1 MAPWGEV
8 ALLLASWGCVAGG
21 VRAADASSPQ
31 PWRNQLCSWPVMPRI
46 LQGTRSVGLK
56 AAALGPTSFPAK
68 LQLALEVEGETLL
81 LDLGQNREL
90 VKGTPGLLYYLPNGT
105 RTLQPT
111 NPESNCCYRGT
122 IQGYLNS
129 WASVCVCSGLSGL
142 LTVSRFRSYSLEST
156 PDGDTR
162 AYRLET
168 LKTSTGACR
177 PSRQF
182 HPQPKR
188 TPLHRA
194 KREAETERGYVE
206 LVIVADQA
214 EFQLDPNISRIQ
226 TRIVEIASHMDG
238 FYRTLGLRVALVGAE
253 IWNQRNRVS
262 TEGAAGEVLTR
273 FLAWKEKDLLPRIPH
288 DSVQLIIGPP
298 FTAGV
303 IGAST
308 QGSICT
314 KRSGGISMG
323 HSVSPLIMASTLS
336 HQLGHNLGLVHDVV
350 GCSCNSSIRAPGRKC
365 IMEPP
370 TGIMPGLSFST
381 CSQQRVQR
389 ILRSDRIGC
398 LLDRPK
404 PDRLVKS
411 LCGNRFVEYGEQC
424 DCGLFLECTDPCCN
438 ATSCQLM
445 PGAQCAT
452 GDPCCHQCKLRSAGH
467 VCRVAQNEC
476 DLPEFCDGASPRCPS
491 NVYKQDG
498 TLCEGGKAVCYGGI
512 CPTYL
517 SQCQGLWGPDAVPLS
532 DGCVASLN
540 PRGDARGNCGQN
552 PNGSYI
558 SCAKRQAVPLLPT
571 TVGPPISESALLVNS
586 LPPHF
591 RGWCRAKQKKIQNC
605 KQRSQNGRLSNSDVR
620 CGQLQCE
627 KKRNGAFRT
636 PNCLRDALT
645 IAVAA
650 DVLNEAVALSGTN
663 CGSSKVCIDKRCQDL
678 SSLKFPECKCGGR
691 GICNSKGHCH
701 CQPGWAP
708 PDCQSGGLGGS
719 VDSGPP
725 APEEASRST
734 STVLILIALLLVA
747 LLVAGLCC
755 AKRLGLYKRLC
766 QFGKGTSCQYRADP
780 ESRVEFL
787 HPAGRITQPEP
798 RSYSKTPPNRP
809 RPPQWKPSTELQLM
823 PTSKQPVA
831 LGAARPD
838 PPSKPLPPDPIP
850 KDQQASAGDRPAP
863 PIRPLPPDP
872 IAKTQVIVSPFPRGG
887 ERTPGR
893 RGTPFAEGKA
903 IGKASPAPP
912 KPPPP
917 QKPLPSDPPRPQLG
931 AGPSC
936 DPEVQMLPSSCE
948 RGGEAGAWLR
958 RCFFSPPA
966 AAPATAD
973 AEPLV
978 GAMRP
983 VGALRALPWGLFLL
997 WGALLGRQ
1005 VRGLRHAVH
1014 WNASNPRFFDSDG
1027 GYAIQVSINDYLDI
1041 YCPHYERPLAAGN
1054 PEAFAL
1060 FMVDAEGYRECYET
1074 PGAFKRWECNR
1085 PYAPYGPVRFSEK
1098 IQRFTPFSL
1107 GFEFQGGREYYY
1119 ISVPL
1124 SESPGQCLKLR
1135 VFVCCKATTTTDP
1148 VTEAPKS
1155 QPRGRGGPE
1164 KAVVVRGHGS
1174 APMQLGVACL
1184 ALVVL
1189 PFLWL

>member
-1 MAPWGEV
+1 
-8 ALLLASWGCVAGG
+8 
-21 VRAADASSPQ
+21 
-31 PWRNQLCSWPVMPRI
+31 MPRI
-46 LQGTRSVGLK
+46 LQGTRPVGLK

-68 LQLALEVEGETLL
+68 LQLSLEVEGETLL
-81 LDLGQNREL
+81 LDLGQNWEL
-90 VKGTPGLLYYLPNGT
+90 VRGTPGLLYYLPNGT
-105 RTLQPT
+105 RILQPT

-168 LKTSTGACR
+168 VKTSTGACR
-177 PSRQF
+177 SSRQF

-214 EFQLDPNISRIQ
+214 EFQLDPNVSRIQ

-253 IWNQRNRVS
+253 VWNQRNRVS
-262 TEGAAGEVLTR
+262 TEGTAGEVLTR
-273 FLAWKEKDLLPRIPH
+273 FLAWKEKDLMPRIPH

-381 CSQQRVQR
+381 CSQQWVQR

-398 LLDRPK
+398 LLDRPE

-424 DCGLFLECTDPCCN
+424 DCGLFLPTRPN
-438 ATSCQLM
+438 AFRLWVVSPVAGLCLM
-445 PGAQCAT
+445 ALVFSFP
-452 GDPCCHQCKLRSAGH
+452 
-467 VCRVAQNEC
+467 
-476 DLPEFCDGASPRCPS
+476 F
-491 NVYKQDG
+491 
-498 TLCEGGKAVCYGGI
+498 
-512 CPTYL
+512 
-517 SQCQGLWGPDAVPLS
+517 PDAVPLS

-540 PRGDARGNCGQN
+540 PRGDARGHCGQN

-558 SCAKRQAVPLLPT
+558 SCAK
-571 TVGPPISESALLVNS
+571 
-586 LPPHF
+586 
-591 RGWCRAKQKKIQNC
+591 
-605 KQRSQNGRLSNSDVR
+605 SDVR

-645 IAVAA
+645 VAVAA
-650 DVLNEAVALSGTN
+650 DVLDEAVAQSGTN

-678 SSLKFPECKCGGR
+678 SLLKFSECKCGGR

-734 STVLILIALLLVA
+734 STVLVLIALLLVA

-798 RSYSKTPPNRP
+798 RSYSKAPPNRP

-850 KDQQASAGDRPAP
+850 KDQQASVGDRPAP

-903 IGKASPAPP
+903 IGKVSPAPP

-936 DPEVQMLPSSCE
+936 DPEVQMLPS
-948 RGGEAGAWLR
+948 RPA
-958 RCFFSPPA
+958 PP
-966 AAPATAD
+966 P
-973 AEPLV
+973 PGV
-978 GAMRP
+978 
-983 VGALRALPWGLFLL
+983 
-997 WGALLGRQ
+997 
-1005 VRGLRHAVH
+1005 
-1014 WNASNPRFFDSDG
+1014 
-1027 GYAIQVSINDYLDI
+1027 
-1041 YCPHYERPLAAGN
+1041 LA
-1054 PEAFAL
+1054 
-1060 FMVDAEGYRECYET
+1060 
-1074 PGAFKRWECNR
+1074 
-1085 PYAPYGPVRFSEK
+1085 
-1098 IQRFTPFSL
+1098 
-1107 GFEFQGGREYYY
+1107 
-1119 ISVPL
+1119 
-1124 SESPGQCLKLR
+1124 
-1135 VFVCCKATTTTDP
+1135 
-1148 VTEAPKS
+1148 
-1155 QPRGRGGPE
+1155 
-1164 KAVVVRGHGS
+1164 GS
-1174 APMQLGVACL
+1174 AGHSGEI
-1184 ALVVL
+1184 
-1189 PFLWL
+1189 